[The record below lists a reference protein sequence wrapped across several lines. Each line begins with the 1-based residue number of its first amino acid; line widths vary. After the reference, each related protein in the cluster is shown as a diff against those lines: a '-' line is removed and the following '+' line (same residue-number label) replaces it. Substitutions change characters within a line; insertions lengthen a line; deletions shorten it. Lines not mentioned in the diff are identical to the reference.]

1 MGFDPSRPLDP
12 AGLLCGAGE
21 QQMAR
26 AECLPSFRQING
38 ELVKTGREAGG
49 QKKTIKPESPK
60 TKRGHV
66 LAANSLPTHNGLSP
80 YNAQGHQLPQM
91 RRAAPRF

>member
-12 AGLLCGAGE
+12 ARLLCGAGE

-38 ELVKTGREAGG
+38 ELVKNGEGGREAGWA
-49 QKKTIKPESPK
+49 EE
-60 TKRGHV
+60 
-66 LAANSLPTHNGLSP
+66 NN
-80 YNAQGHQLPQM
+80 
-91 RRAAPRF
+91 